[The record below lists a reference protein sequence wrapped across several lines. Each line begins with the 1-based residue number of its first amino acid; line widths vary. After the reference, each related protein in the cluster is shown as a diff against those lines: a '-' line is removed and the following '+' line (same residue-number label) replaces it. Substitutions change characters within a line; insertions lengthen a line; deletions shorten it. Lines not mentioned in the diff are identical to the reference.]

1 MCTPMFVAAP
11 SQQPR
16 RGNNNLNVHGKMN
29 DKEDVE
35 YYSPI
40 KKYEIVPF
48 AATQMQLEIIIANKI
63 SQTKIITMGY
73 YLYVETKKQ
82 CK

>member
-16 RGNNNLNVHGKMN
+16 HRNNNLNVHGKIN
-29 DKEDVE
+29 DKEGVE

-40 KKYEIVPF
+40 KKNEIVPF
-48 AATQMQLEIIIANKI
+48 AATRMQLEIIIANKI
-63 SQTKIITMGY
+63 SQTKIITM
-73 YLYVETKKQ
+73 
-82 CK
+82 